1 MSSVSLSSASTRRAA
16 PGWGEMVRAAV
27 ANPTTWIML
36 ITLLG
41 FFLRVWQLEGVPP
54 GWRDDELIET
64 LVISQNILDG
74 DIRLYYPDASGH
86 EPLYHMLNAL
96 FLAWFGPGGLGI
108 RLASALVGTVT
119 VPLTYIVGRRLFG
132 SGVGLVA
139 AAVLAVSFWG
149 LMYAR
154 VGIRHV
160 LTPPFVLLAF
170 YFFWGGL
177 QRPASAAGRM
187 VARDFALAGLFLGL
201 GFYVY
206 FAGRGVPLVPLAF
219 AGYLL
224 LVAPALLR
232 RRWRGLALMLA
243 VTLLLAA
250 PLALVLSQ
258 QPEAEG
264 RVNELA
270 LPLTNALA
278 GDPALLIDHTVAAL
292 TTAHSG
298 GDPEWLYNIPGRPIF
313 GPVGAIFF
321 WAGMVLAVY
330 WALRPLVATARY
342 WLRGRRHGADRPA
355 VTHRELAA
363 AFLLLWWLAG
373 ISPAILS
380 VPEASL
386 GHMIM
391 AQSAF
396 FLLAALPV
404 GALAGWARQGETAV
418 WRSALPVAAGLLLV
432 SAVAVRDLPAY
443 FSEWPERGMVRF
455 LYRADIH
462 DVAAFVAAQPD
473 APWAADFGIT
483 GLLAGPWDREALRV
497 ELDESPDVRPR
508 WYNPERVLLLRPAL
522 SFAGYPEI
530 ETPFDGAWEP
540 LPEIAALPGGYELVQ
555 TVRPGGLEATG
566 PVCFANNLCWTGAAY
581 DSTTGTLQLGWE
593 AADRIALPPLPLISN
608 PPPPGVYNG
617 PRLYVFAHLVD
628 AEGNLLV
635 GDDGLWVDPT
645 TLYPGDAFIQQHRL
659 AAPDGSAP
667 VAIVLG
673 LYDPLTGERVLT
685 GDGADSVRLPV
696 GGGQ

>member
-1 MSSVSLSSASTRRAA
+1 MSSMPLAA
-16 PGWGEMVRAAV
+16 AKAPPTTPGWGEMVRAAV
-27 ANPTTWIML
+27 ANPTTWIVL

-177 QRPASAAGRM
+177 QRPASAAGRV

-224 LVAPALLR
+224 LVAPTLLR
-232 RRWRGLALMLA
+232 RRWRGLALMAA
-243 VTLLLAA
+243 VTLLVVA
-250 PLALVLSQ
+250 PLALVLAQ

-278 GDPALLIDHTVAAL
+278 GDFALLIDHTVAAL

-313 GPVGAIFF
+313 GPVGAVFF
-321 WAGMVLAVY
+321 WAGIVLAVY
-330 WALRPLVATARY
+330 RALRPLVATARY
-342 WLRGRRHGADRPA
+342 WLRGRRHGAAPPE
-355 VTHRELAA
+355 VTYLDLAA

-396 FLLAALPV
+396 FLLTALPV
-404 GALAGWARQGETAV
+404 GALAVWARKEAAV
-418 WRSALPVAAGLLLV
+418 WRRALPVVAGLLLV

-443 FSEWPERGMVRF
+443 FGEWPERGMVRF

-462 DVAAFVAAQPD
+462 DVAAFVEAQPD

-497 ELDESPDVRPR
+497 ELDNALDARPR

-522 SFAGYPEI
+522 SFAGYPEVG
-530 ETPFDGAWEP
+530 TPFANAWQP
-540 LPEIAALPGGYELVQ
+540 LPETAALSGGYDLVQ
-555 TVRPGGLEATG
+555 TTRPAGLEPVD
-566 PVCFANNLCWTGAAY
+566 PVCFANNLCWTGATY
-581 DSTTGTLQLGWE
+581 DPATGVVEMGWE

-628 AEGNLLV
+628 AAGALLV
-635 GDDGLWVDPT
+635 GDDGLWVDPS

-659 AAPDGSAP
+659 VAPGGTAP

-685 GDGADSVRLPV
+685 SDGVDSVRWPV